1 MTRLRSLDWSLILL
15 SFVLVCI
22 SIVSIYTIT
31 YVSVGLKLTLNQI
44 LFAVIGY
51 GLLILFSLIDY
62 RHIRAFSPFLFI
74 SGLLSLLPMLPWLS
88 SRLPFVICEFN
99 SCRWLNLGLF
109 RFQTSEVFKLIII
122 IFFSGLLANRIGKI
136 RWQHLITLLVLLAIP
151 IFFIMEQPDLGTA
164 LVVGFCGIILFV
176 MAKVKW
182 WIWLI
187 ILFGA
192 MICAPI
198 VWHQL
203 KPYQKQRIEIF
214 LHPEQDPNRT
224 GYNVRQAE
232 IAVGSGGLI
241 GRGLGRGS
249 QSQLNFLPVA
259 HTDFIFSGYAE
270 ATGFVG
276 SVFLL
281 VIFGVLLWRIIRIA
295 ETTTD
300 SFGRLLAI
308 GITTM
313 LAVQIV
319 VNIGMNI
326 RLVPVTGIP
335 LPFIS
340 YGGTSLFVNM
350 TALGIVQSII
360 IRHKKMNFA
369 TPRS

>member
-1 MTRLRSLDWSLILL
+1 M
-15 SFVLVCI
+15 
-22 SIVSIYTIT
+22 
-31 YVSVGLKLTLNQI
+31 
-44 LFAVIGY
+44 
-51 GLLILFSLIDY
+51 
-62 RHIRAFSPFLFI
+62 
-74 SGLLSLLPMLPWLS
+74 
-88 SRLPFVICEFN
+88 
-99 SCRWLNLGLF
+99 
-109 RFQTSEVFKLIII
+109 
-122 IFFSGLLANRIGKI
+122 
-136 RWQHLITLLVLLAIP
+136 
-151 IFFIMEQPDLGTA
+151 
-164 LVVGFCGIILFV
+164 
-176 MAKVKW
+176 
-182 WIWLI
+182 
-187 ILFGA
+187 
-192 MICAPI
+192 CAPI

-214 LHPEQDPNRT
+214 LHPERDPNRT

-232 IAVGSGGLI
+232 IAVGSGGLF

-281 VIFGVLLWRIIRIA
+281 IIFGALLWRIIRIA

-300 SFGRLLAI
+300 SFGRLLAV
-308 GITTM
+308 GITAM

-326 RLVPVTGIP
+326 RLLPVTGIP

-350 TALGIVQSII
+350 AALGIVQSVI
-360 IRHKKMNFA
+360 IRHNKMNFA
-369 TPRS
+369 TTGN